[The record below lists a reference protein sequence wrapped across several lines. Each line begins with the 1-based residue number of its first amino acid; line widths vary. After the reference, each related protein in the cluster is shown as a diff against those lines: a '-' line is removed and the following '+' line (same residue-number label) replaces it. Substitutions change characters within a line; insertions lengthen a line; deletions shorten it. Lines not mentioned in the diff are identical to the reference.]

1 MALLQ
6 TPPARARARCRDGS
20 QHPAQRGAIMRGLAL
35 VTLVTSIVW
44 LSINPAAAQVSASGT
59 MLPPKAAAS
68 APDTG
73 HFVSGVADALPKA
86 PNPNHTQNTQS
97 GSPGLQ
103 MPSRPLVLHPV
114 MPSLPVIPPPHSVS
128 IAVSGGMPAAAQPP
142 TQARDVAQVDATQQ
156 AQIQPQPATTNPVHA
171 AVAPMASTPGGG
183 LLPPPRIDPSIGA
196 AETPAPTKTPT
207 KTPNAAPASGA
218 AAPAPAMQAPIVIP
232 GAESNDAIRAS
243 AEQFVRQQTAGL
255 PGQVGITVTPVT
267 PRGLAACDALQ
278 AFLPPGAHLWGR
290 SLVGVRCVGA
300 HPWTLYLQVLI
311 TVNATYFV
319 ASHEIAANQVITA
332 TDLTPREGDLT
343 NLPRSVVTD
352 LSQIVGK
359 ASLERISAGL
369 LLRQDMARTVAVIQA
384 GQSVRL
390 EVQGS
395 GFSISYEG
403 NALTSA
409 GAGETIRVRTASGQE
424 VSGVVKDHD
433 TVEIP
438 L

>member
-6 TPPARARARCRDGS
+6 TPPAQARARCGDGS
-20 QHPAQRGAIMRGLAL
+20 QHPAQRGAMMRGGVF
-35 VTLVTSIVW
+35 VTLVTAALW

-68 APDTG
+68 APGTG
-73 HFVSGVADALPKA
+73 HFVSGVADAMPKV
-86 PNPNHTQNTQS
+86 PSSSSNHAQNTQNS
-97 GSPGLQ
+97 SPGVQ

-114 MPSLPVIPPPHSVS
+114 MPSLPVIAPPHSIS
-128 IAVSGGMPAAAQPP
+128 IAVSGGMPIQA
-142 TQARDVAQVDATQQ
+142 QARDVAQVETTQQ
-156 AQIQPQPATTNPVHA
+156 GQIQPQPAAVSPVHA
-171 AVAPMASTPGGG
+171 VVAPTAATPVAG
-183 LLPPPRIDPSIGA
+183 LLPAPRIDPSIGA
-196 AETPAPTKTPT
+196 AETAPPTSAAASGSAAPTAATP
-207 KTPNAAPASGA
+207 
-218 AAPAPAMQAPIVIP
+218 APIVIP
-232 GAESNDAIRAS
+232 GPQSNDTIRAT

-255 PGQVGITVTPVT
+255 PGQIGITVTPVT
-267 PRGLAACDALQ
+267 PRGLAACDALE

-290 SLVGVRCVGA
+290 TMIGVRCVGA

-311 TVNATYFV
+311 TVKATYFV
-319 ASHEIAANQVITA
+319 ASREIAANQVIAA

-359 ASLERISAGL
+359 ASLERINAGL

-384 GQSVRL
+384 GQSVKL

-403 NALTSA
+403 SALTSA
-409 GAGETIRVRTASGQE
+409 GAGETIRVRTPSGQE
-424 VSGVVKDHD
+424 VSGVVKDRD

>member
-1 MALLQ
+1 
-6 TPPARARARCRDGS
+6 
-20 QHPAQRGAIMRGLAL
+20 
-35 VTLVTSIVW
+35 
-44 LSINPAAAQVSASGT
+44 
-59 MLPPKAAAS
+59 
-68 APDTG
+68 
-73 HFVSGVADALPKA
+73 
-86 PNPNHTQNTQS
+86 
-97 GSPGLQ
+97 

-114 MPSLPVIPPPHSVS
+114 MPSLPVIAPPHSVS
-128 IAVSGGMPAAAQPP
+128 IAVSGGMPVQA
-142 TQARDVAQVDATQQ
+142 QARDVAQVETTQPG
-156 AQIQPQPATTNPVHA
+156 QIQPQPAAVSPVHVV
-171 AVAPMASTPGGG
+171 VAPTAAAPGAG
-183 LLPPPRIDPSIGA
+183 LLPAPRIDPSIGA
-196 AETPAPTKTPT
+196 AEIPAPTTAAS
-207 KTPNAAPASGA
+207 AAPASVS
-218 AAPAPAMQAPIVIP
+218 AAPAAIATPAPIVIP
-232 GAESNDAIRAS
+232 GAQSNDTIRAT

-267 PRGLAACDALQ
+267 PRGLAACDALE

-290 SLVGVRCVGA
+290 TMIGVRCVGA

-311 TVNATYFV
+311 TVKATYFV
-319 ASHEIAANQVITA
+319 ASREIAANQVIAA

-359 ASLERISAGL
+359 ASLERINAGL

-384 GQSVRL
+384 GQPVKL

-403 NALTSA
+403 SALTSA
-409 GAGETIRVRTASGQE
+409 GAGETIRVRTPSGQE
-424 VSGVVKDHD
+424 VSGVVKDRD